1 MKHACTA
8 LRRNRL
14 SEEGSSSVEAPIGI
28 RTVSCRN
35 LTSNSFADY
44 LGLQDV
50 EGENYLGI
58 QLLRFYF
65 RCAACSAE
73 FILKTDPAN
82 TDYTMEKGATRN
94 YEPWREKERDVAQ
107 AVADRE
113 EEERGNAMKV
123 RRSSQLHFSYR
134 QPI

>member
-1 MKHACTA
+1 M
-8 LRRNRL
+8 
-14 SEEGSSSVEAPIGI
+14 
-28 RTVSCRN
+28 
-35 LTSNSFADY
+35 
-44 LGLQDV
+44 QDV
-50 EGENYLGI
+50 EGEDYLGI

-65 RCAACSAE
+65 RCAACAAE

-94 YEPWREKERDVAQ
+94 YEPWREKEKTIAQ

-123 RRSSQLHFSYR
+123 NFFSC
-134 QPI
+134 

>member
-1 MKHACTA
+1 MKDTPLICA
-8 LRRNRL
+8 LAWPL
-14 SEEGSSSVEAPIGI
+14 IPD
-28 RTVSCRN
+28 CC
-35 LTSNSFADY
+35 L
-44 LGLQDV
+44 LQDV

-123 RRSSQLHFSYR
+123 RCSLRLSLSQLYEVADHNHKYS
-134 QPI
+134 QDQQSA

>member
-1 MKHACTA
+1 MLNT
-8 LRRNRL
+8 
-14 SEEGSSSVEAPIGI
+14 
-28 RTVSCRN
+28 
-35 LTSNSFADY
+35 DY
-44 LGLQDV
+44 YLQDV
-50 EGENYLGI
+50 EGEDYLGI

-65 RCAACSAE
+65 RCAACAAE

-94 YEPWREKERDVAQ
+94 YEPWREKEKTVAQ

-123 RRSSQLHFSYR
+123 DFTPMQTADCEVTFVMFQYPVVHLTTATDGKGSGRDRRKG
-134 QPI
+134 